1 MDRASYDRWWGLLLL
16 LTCAVAPYG
25 DSAIGWLRDLLRGE
39 GDPAV
44 VAWLWLGSLAG
55 LVAFV
60 LGLSRWQARW
70 RHFIN
75 LVLGLLTLAVPLAAP
90 VIWDRYPYASPA
102 SLPLSD
108 LQTIGWVMLV
118 GMAALYVGTGVRIV
132 RPSQPLGQ
140 VLGAIGAFLL
150 LVFVCLP
157 AKGPNN
163 SAYVI
168 ERIQAA
174 RESTRPWN
182 ELLPFLLFS
191 AAVLF
196 GIANLV
202 RTRYEVVLAKL
213 TRVFLLGALLFWIA
227 LPFADTQAALARHL
241 PVAWGTLRLLG
252 PLFLAVDGAIAF
264 IAISVTRDSS

>member
-16 LTCAVAPYG
+16 ATCAVAPYG
-25 DSAIGWLRDLLRGE
+25 DAVGWLYHLLKGE
-39 GDPAV
+39 SDPAV
-44 VAWLWLGSLAG
+44 VAWLLLGSLAG
-55 LVAFV
+55 LVALV
-60 LGLSRWQARW
+60 LGLSGWQARW

-90 VIWDRYPYASPA
+90 AIWDRYPYASPA
-102 SLPLSD
+102 ALPLSD

-118 GMAALYVGTGVRIV
+118 GMAALYTGAGVRIV

-140 VLGAIGAFLL
+140 VMGSIGAFLL

-157 AKGPNN
+157 AKGPNR

-174 RESTRPWN
+174 SQSTRPWN
-182 ELLPFLLFS
+182 ELLPFLLFA
-191 AAVLF
+191 AAVVC
-196 GIANLV
+196 GAANLM
-202 RTRYEVVLAKL
+202 RTRYEVVVAKL

-227 LPFADTQAALARHL
+227 LPFADTQAAMARHL
-241 PVAWGTLRLLG
+241 PVVWGTLRLLG
-252 PLFLAVDGAIAF
+252 PLFLAVDGTVAF